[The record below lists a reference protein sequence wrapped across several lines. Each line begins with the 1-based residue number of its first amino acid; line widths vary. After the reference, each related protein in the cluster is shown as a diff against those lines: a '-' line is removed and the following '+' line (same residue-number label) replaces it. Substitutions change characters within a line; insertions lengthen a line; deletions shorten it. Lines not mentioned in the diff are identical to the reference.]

1 MNKNLIMFKSG
12 DGVVEVYDTLYSF
25 TRCIGHIY
33 LQSMPKG
40 VFIGWN
46 SYYNVMQSRATLRYI
61 ADIID
66 ELYNNEELLDQIGVI
81 AWMKSQENI

>member
-12 DGVVEVYDTLYSF
+12 EGVVEVYDTLYSF
-25 TRCIGHIY
+25 TRCIGHMY
-33 LQSMPKG
+33 FQNVCGG

-46 SYYNVMQSRATLRYI
+46 SSYNVMQSPATLRDI

-66 ELYNNEELLDQIGVI
+66 ELFKNEELLDQIGGI
-81 AWMKSQENI
+81 

>member
-12 DGVVEVYDTLYSF
+12 EGVVEVYDTLYSF
-25 TRCIGHIY
+25 TRCIGHIHF
-33 LQSMPKG
+33 QSSYKG

-46 SYYNVMQSRATLRYI
+46 SYYGVMQSPATLRDI

-66 ELYNNEELLDQIGVI
+66 EFYKNEELLDQIGGI
-81 AWMKSQENI
+81 